1 MLSIHQQ
8 IQEKLDYFYKIHKIP
23 NILFHGPSGS
33 GKRTLVNEFIHKIY
47 NNNKE
52 QIKTFTLFVN
62 CSHGV
67 GIKFIREELKFFAKT
82 NIQSNFGNQFK
93 SIILF
98 NAEKLTMDAQSAL
111 RRCIEVFS
119 HNTRFFIVTEDK
131 YKVMK
136 PILSRFCEMYIPE
149 LETVNLYKYNIDKT
163 FGLQQ
168 YKKQRLDN
176 LKRDIL
182 KCSITINNLKTNTN
196 NNNNT
201 CSVFFMQ
208 MSLNYYERGYS
219 ALDIL
224 QLLENHTFLET
235 IINMERRYEL
245 LLYFHRVK
253 KEIRNEKILIMFI
266 LHFVFLSSIVDLENI
281 CFI

>member
-1 MLSIHQQ
+1 
-8 IQEKLDYFYKIHKIP
+8 
-23 NILFHGPSGS
+23 
-33 GKRTLVNEFIHKIY
+33 
-47 NNNKE
+47 
-52 QIKTFTLFVN
+52 
-62 CSHGV
+62 
-67 GIKFIREELKFFAKT
+67 
-82 NIQSNFGNQFK
+82 
-93 SIILF
+93 
-98 NAEKLTMDAQSAL
+98 
-111 RRCIEVFS
+111 
-119 HNTRFFIVTEDK
+119 
-131 YKVMK
+131 MK
-136 PILSRFCEMYIPE
+136 Q
-149 LETVNLYKYNIDKT
+149 N
-163 FGLQQ
+163 
-168 YKKQRLDN
+168 KKQRLDN

-182 KCSITINNLKTNTN
+182 KCSITIHNLKTNTN
-196 NNNNT
+196 NNNNNNT
-201 CSVFFMQ
+201 CSVFLMQ